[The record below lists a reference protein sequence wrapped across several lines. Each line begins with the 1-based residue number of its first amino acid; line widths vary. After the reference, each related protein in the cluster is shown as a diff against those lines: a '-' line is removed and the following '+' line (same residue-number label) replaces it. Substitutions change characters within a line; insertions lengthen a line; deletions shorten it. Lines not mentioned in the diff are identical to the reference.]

1 MGDVSDVLQELDVTI
16 NPILICS
23 VVTLQNMDE
32 YTAPPVNE
40 GDPKFCATGQ
50 REGSDACLVSE
61 QSLGYTYNVHG
72 IMT

>member
-61 QSLGYTYNVHG
+61 
-72 IMT
+72 